1 MSCSHTLR
9 AEAVPRPE
17 SHSFSMTRRVWR
29 PAQCPLLP
37 LRPRRIRHLRLRH
50 LRLRRHL
57 HRRCP
62 RHRLRHRLWLALV
75 FGLARIDGRLQLA
88 ERLLQQL
95 AVGGRR
101 ALAEHALAK
110 ERDLLLEQARA
121 ARRLAGRELL
131 DPHVRRLLLLG
142 TKGRR
147 RGAQLRRRL
156 LNGGGAEDEFELLVL
171 GRVAPNLYRGAERLN
186 RLGKRLAAAALVVQL
201 ALLKESQLHLHQPG
215 GARVAGRDRLL
226 NPCLRLL
233 ALGDAE
239 ALGRERDLLR
249 SR

>member
-1 MSCSHTLR
+1 MISTAGAGAATSSSAT
-9 AEAVPRPE
+9 ASATAFG
-17 SHSFSMTRRVWR
+17 SHSSSDWHESMAACSSQSASSNSWQLEGVEPSLSTHSPKSLHETQPRGRGSCGR
-29 PAQCPLLP
+29 ESARALLP
-37 LRPRRIRHLRLRH
+37 R
-50 LRLRRHL
+50 
-57 HRRCP
+57 
-62 RHRLRHRLWLALV
+62 
-75 FGLARIDGRLQLA
+75 
-88 ERLLQQL
+88 
-95 AVGGRR
+95 GGR
-101 ALAEHALAK
+101 
-110 ERDLLLEQARA
+110 RDLLLEQARA